1 MFVASVIP
9 ACPLPCANA
18 DEKAIRMANEKKI
31 LFLVIVNCFNL
42 GAGNGS
48 LPHRLMNNFKN
59 GFLVGGSDPFVITY
73 AR

>member
-31 LFLVIVNCFNL
+31 LFLVIVNCFNQVQET
-42 GAGNGS
+42 GVSRTG
-48 LPHRLMNNFKN
+48 
-59 GFLVGGSDPFVITY
+59 
-73 AR
+73 